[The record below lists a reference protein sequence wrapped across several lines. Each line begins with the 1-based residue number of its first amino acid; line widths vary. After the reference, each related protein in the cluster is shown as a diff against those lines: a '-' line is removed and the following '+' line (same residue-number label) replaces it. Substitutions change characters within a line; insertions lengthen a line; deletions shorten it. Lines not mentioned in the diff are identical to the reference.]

1 MATEYL
7 HYTPHA
13 GVSNHVAVI
22 QRGLFSNYTHGA
34 LRPDGADFPPDYYT
48 FGVLILSTLEPLAL
62 LQAYKAHQDYSN
74 PDMSKLLSKNPADR
88 YLTQVQSY
96 YASLSPLLVAGFFTT
111 DSGTPVPACFK
122 DTFVTHLALAPGHWF
137 YASVVIPSA
146 KRMGATTNEPT
157 IVPGGLAYD
166 LHCPSL
172 CATLDAKC
180 HASGTAKSFLITG
193 HAIAQDGSKLLDA
206 ECDAAYASAFAVDLT
221 GSVSDNAGT
230 GDLKM
235 ENPAMTA
242 GKVYSFQDLAIAPNF
257 SLTFKAA

>member
-7 HYTPHA
+7 HYTPYINTSNCV
-13 GVSNHVAVI
+13 GVV
-22 QRGLFSNYTHGA
+22 QRGLYPHNVHYA
-34 LRPDGADFPPDYYT
+34 LRPDGDGAALPPYYT

-88 YLTQVQSY
+88 YLTQVQAY
-96 YASLSPLLVAGFFTT
+96 YASLSPLLVSGFFTPSY
-111 DSGTPVPACFK
+111 DTPVAACFK
-122 DTFVTHLALAPGHWF
+122 DTFVTHLAPSA
-137 YASVVIPSA
+137 YAFSTTVIPSA
-146 KRMGATTNEPT
+146 KRMGGTHGA
-157 IVPGGLAYD
+157 IVPGGVAYD
-166 LHCPSL
+166 LNCPSL
-172 CATLDAKC
+172 SATLDAKC

-221 GSVSDNAGT
+221 GSVSDNAGN
-230 GDLKM
+230 GDMKM
-235 ENPAMTA
+235 ESTTMTA

-257 SLTFKAA
+257 SLTFTAA